1 MFSILYC
8 SFLFQSQQNRIVKA
22 VSCYSFEG
30 CGQLEVKSAG
40 WEKNTHLNWEN
51 LIEEA
56 GFRRG
61 FDFCQTA
68 QSEAALR
75 RH

>member
-8 SFLFQSQQNRIVKA
+8 SFLFHSQQNRIVKA

-40 WEKNTHLNWEN
+40 WEKKPHPNWEN

-56 GFRRG
+56 GFRHQGG
-61 FDFCQTA
+61 FDCN
-68 QSEAALR
+68 
-75 RH
+75 